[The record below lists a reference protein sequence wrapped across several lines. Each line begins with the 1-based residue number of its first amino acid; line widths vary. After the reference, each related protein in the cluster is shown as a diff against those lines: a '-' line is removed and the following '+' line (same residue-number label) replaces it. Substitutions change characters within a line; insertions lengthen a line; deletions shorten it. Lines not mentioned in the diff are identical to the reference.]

1 MLQGK
6 WAVVVIILILA
17 VTPAFAGGAAE
28 EEVVDEVEL
37 TFVDQNYTYTRIA
50 AAAFKDYVER
60 ESDGAI
66 SVTTL
71 PWEPLGDD
79 REVTDQLRLGEI
91 EMYVATT
98 GGLAGVIPEVQ
109 MTNLPFLFTDR
120 HAAWRLF
127 EDEDY
132 LDFVQ
137 NWWLES
143 SNGQI
148 RLLGAAEN
156 SVRNLYSTRGPIRVP
171 GDLAEY
177 DITMRVPPVPMYVDL
192 FEGLGAPSIESVP
205 AAERYTALQTGMI
218 DATEGGLA
226 SAWEAGLMEVQDYVT
241 LTGHMF
247 DHHYYIINNEFY
259 ESLSPELQQII
270 EEGIRIAT
278 WAQNITAMRE
288 SERALDLMRDEGIT
302 VHEPTQDE
310 IAQWQEIGIEV
321 GERILSEDVPQD
333 YMSRTLAAAERVHA
347 ELDMEYVQS
356 RIDEITAL
364 METLEEPY

>member
-1 MLQGK
+1 MLFRK
-6 WAVVVIILILA
+6 CMAVGLILA
-17 VTPAFAGGAAE
+17 FAVSPLFAGGAAE
-28 EEVVDEVEL
+28 DEVVDEVEL

-91 EMYVATT
+91 EIYVATT

-120 HAAWRLF
+120 YAAWTLF
-127 EDEDY
+127 EDDEY
-132 LDFVQ
+132 MDFVQ
-137 NWWLES
+137 DWWLES

-148 RLLGAAEN
+148 RVLGAAEN

-192 FEGLGAPSIESVP
+192 FRGLGAPSIESVP

-259 ESLSPELQQII
+259 ESLSPELQEIVK
-270 EEGIRIAT
+270 EGIRLAT
-278 WAQNITAMRE
+278 WAQSVTAMRE
-288 SERALDLMRDEGIT
+288 SESALEMMREEGVT
-302 VHEPTQDE
+302 VHEPTSDE

-321 GERILSEDVPQD
+321 GERILSEDVPED
-333 YMSRTLAAAERVHA
+333 YMQRTLAAAQRVHD
-347 ELDMEYVQS
+347 ELDMDYVQS
-356 RIDEITAL
+356 QIDSITAL
-364 METLEEPY
+364 METLDEPY